1 MEAPPHEQ
9 QSSSAPSPHRLRASP
24 RSEGPRLVT
33 FLQLIRRHPRRPHR
47 SHRSDCRITSSSKHV
62 RSRQQISLCDLLH
75 QFARLGGNCRRW
87 SADAVV
93 ATPLPPSRSGRVNPN
108 ASRHA
113 CGTDESQPTL
123 HSSHPSR
130 FDATPLT
137 ELGANS
143 QEKHLVPAAPS
154 IFYVNPIGHG
164 ERSDPSSAP
173 LSSFKHD
180 NRECG

>member
-1 MEAPPHEQ
+1 MG
-9 QSSSAPSPHRLRASP
+9 
-24 RSEGPRLVT
+24 SEMC
-33 FLQLIRRHPRRPHR
+33 IRDR
-47 SHRSDCRITSSSKHV
+47 
-62 RSRQQISLCDLLH
+62 
-75 QFARLGGNCRRW
+75 
-87 SADAVV
+87 
-93 ATPLPPSRSGRVNPN
+93 PLPPSRSGRVNPN

-180 NRECG
+180 NRECWQRFPEQRLEIGIFGANWREALHLDYSFANIDPFQMTLQIGPSIGLQGIDHAMPNQYNR